1 MSNNNFTF
9 FFSKSKLSNCR
20 FGISIPQKL
29 VKKSVERNCYK
40 RQIRSMLIQHLKK
53 YNDSCQTSNK
63 HFHYNLIIIIRLT
76 YLSNDFIVNRE
87 SLYELLERVSN

>member
-1 MSNNNFTF
+1 
-9 FFSKSKLSNCR
+9 
-20 FGISIPQKL
+20 
-29 VKKSVERNCYK
+29 
-40 RQIRSMLIQHLKK
+40 MLIQHLKK